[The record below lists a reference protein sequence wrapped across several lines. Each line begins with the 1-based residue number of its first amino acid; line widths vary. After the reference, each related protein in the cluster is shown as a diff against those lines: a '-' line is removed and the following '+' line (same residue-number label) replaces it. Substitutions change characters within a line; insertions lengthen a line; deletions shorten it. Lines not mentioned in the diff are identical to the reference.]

1 MTKKDFELIASVIKK
16 TGDLYGTEGDR
27 ALFLGIIAEELA
39 DELAK
44 TNDRF
49 NAELFLEKCGTHE

>member
-49 NAELFLEKCGTHE
+49 NAELFLEKCGTH

>member
-1 MTKKDFELIASVIKK
+1 MTKKDFELIASVIKR
-16 TGDLYGTEGDR
+16 TGDLYGTGGDR
-27 ALFLGIIAEELA
+27 SLFLGIIAEELA

-49 NAELFLEKCGTHE
+49 NAELFLEKCGTHQ